1 MKYSFHDTLNFSCH
15 GGAFVTT
22 IYHLLQCLS
31 SLNERLA
38 NKRVSNDEN
47 ILSKKDSIIQKY
59 FSLETI
65 HLKMSDHLSLSVTT
79 AYVFLSKHF
88 DVSLYKV
95 CLFLALIGN
104 FFVRLVYLAFL
115 FSLYLQ
121 LLFIDYFVKL
131 RLLDYYFLWLWF
143 SLCML
148 YNL

>member
-1 MKYSFHDTLNFSCH
+1 MKYSFQDTLNFSCH
-15 GGAFVTT
+15 GGAFVTS

-47 ILSKKDSIIQKY
+47 ILSKKDSIIQKC
-59 FSLETI
+59 FPLETI

-79 AYVFLSKHF
+79 AYVLLSKHF

-115 FSLYLQ
+115 FLQ
-121 LLFIDYFVKL
+121 LLFFDYFVKL
-131 RLLDYYFLWLWF
+131 RLLDYYFLWF
-143 SLCML
+143 
-148 YNL
+148 